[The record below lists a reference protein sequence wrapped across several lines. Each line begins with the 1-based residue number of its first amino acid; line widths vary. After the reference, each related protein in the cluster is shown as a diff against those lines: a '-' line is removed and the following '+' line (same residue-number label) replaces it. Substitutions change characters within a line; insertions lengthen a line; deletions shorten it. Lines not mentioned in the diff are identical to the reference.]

1 MFLTTRAL
9 VLREVKY
16 KEADKIL
23 TLLTAGE
30 GKLTVK
36 ARGALRKGCRYGA
49 AAQMLCYSELTLF
62 GSGGKW
68 SINEAETLEQF
79 LPLRGDLE
87 KLALGSYFAELLEAA
102 ADEDRPEPE
111 LLQLG
116 LNSLYALSRDLY
128 SPAQIKAVFELK
140 LMCLSGFE
148 PQLEGCPVCGRPE
161 PESPS
166 FSLNGGCIHCLGCP
180 PGSPGVSLPVS
191 RETLE
196 AMRYVI
202 AAPPKQ
208 IFSFKIPDAA
218 LQQLGDVCEAYVATQ
233 LERGFGA
240 LDYWKTL
247 HLATKQLERK

>member
-30 GKLTVK
+30 GKLTAK
-36 ARGALRKGCRYGA
+36 ARGALRKGCKYGA

-87 KLALGSYFAELLEAA
+87 KLALGSYFAELLEAV

-116 LNSLYALSRDLY
+116 LNSL
-128 SPAQIKAVFELK
+128 
-140 LMCLSGFE
+140 
-148 PQLEGCPVCGRPE
+148 
-161 PESPS
+161 
-166 FSLNGGCIHCLGCP
+166 
-180 PGSPGVSLPVS
+180 
-191 RETLE
+191 
-196 AMRYVI
+196 
-202 AAPPKQ
+202 
-208 IFSFKIPDAA
+208 
-218 LQQLGDVCEAYVATQ
+218 
-233 LERGFGA
+233 
-240 LDYWKTL
+240 
-247 HLATKQLERK
+247 